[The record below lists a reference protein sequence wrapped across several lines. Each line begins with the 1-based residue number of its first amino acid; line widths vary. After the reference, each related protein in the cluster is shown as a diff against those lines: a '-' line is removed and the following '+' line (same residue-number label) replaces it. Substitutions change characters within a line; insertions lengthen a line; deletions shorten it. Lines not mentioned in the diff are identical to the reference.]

1 MMAAR
6 IGPGALVG
14 AVRLL
19 LRTTIRLL
27 LLFGILSALG
37 LPGTLAAAQQFAADL
52 VSKGVDSGAAQSPGK
67 IYVSNNKV
75 RLEMPDFPGGLFL
88 LDDSAHTAYFV
99 KPAQRVFM
107 DAKQSTWLTQ
117 ILVPV
122 DPDNP
127 CKEWRAM
134 AEIAGA
140 VDQGRQWRCN
150 RLGPESAHGR
160 NTIKFRAISPQG
172 ARYYFWIDPQLGF
185 AVSVQR
191 EDGATIDLENVQE
204 GPPPA
209 GLFAI
214 PANFSKFDPHQ
225 LIDRIKQS
233 DVWVDPPK

>member
-1 MMAAR
+1 VTAPNAWC
-6 IGPGALVG
+6 LV
-14 AVRLL
+14 RP
-19 LRTTIRLL
+19 IRLFL
-27 LLFGILSALG
+27 VLGILAGLG
-37 LPGTLAAAQQFAADL
+37 LSSTLGAAQQFAADL
-52 VSKGVDSGAAQSPGK
+52 VGTGVGSGTAQSPGK
-67 IYVSNNKV
+67 IYVSNSKV
-75 RLEMPDFPGGLFL
+75 RIEIPDFPGGLFL
-88 LDDSAHTAYFV
+88 LDGNAHTAYFV
-99 KPAQRVFM
+99 KPAQQVFM

-150 RLGPESAHGR
+150 RLGQESAHGR
-160 NTIKFRAISPQG
+160 NAIKYRAISPQG
-172 ARYYFWIDPQLGF
+172 APYYFWIDPQLGF

-191 EDGATIDLENVQE
+191 EDSATIDLENVQE

-233 DVWVDPPK
+233 DAWVGPPK